1 MTIDEKIKE
10 VNEKFNQEISVI
22 NSLEDL
28 ENIKNKYLSRK
39 GLVAALFSE
48 LSKLDSSERPK
59 FGNILNDLKS
69 TNNLSINVWKPI
81 RIALT
86 GNEHGPD
93 IGKVAEILGND
104 QCSLRIHKFLE
115 KNVH

>member
-1 MTIDEKIKE
+1 METLNDFHSKASMFFEYTPFKVDENDELFPVEIYNFISDVKIRLQKKDQITS
-10 VNEKFNQEISVI
+10 EKFKQII
-22 NSLEDL
+22 
-28 ENIKNKYLSRK
+28 
-39 GLVAALFSE
+39 
-48 LSKLDSSERPK
+48 
-59 FGNILNDLKS
+59 NDLKS

-93 IGKVAEILGND
+93 IGKVAEILGNSE
-104 QCSLRIHKFLE
+104 CYSRIDRFLE

>member
-1 MTIDEKIKE
+1 MHKAIRNFISDVKTRLQTKDQITS
-10 VNEKFNQEISVI
+10 EKFKQII
-22 NSLEDL
+22 
-28 ENIKNKYLSRK
+28 
-39 GLVAALFSE
+39 
-48 LSKLDSSERPK
+48 
-59 FGNILNDLKS
+59 NDLKS

-93 IGKVAEILGND
+93 IGKVSEILGND